1 MEILLSTFVS
11 AVFLCVVSAKDH
23 RDGNVHWSY
32 SGGALEQKHWATKY
46 PDCGGRKQSPI
57 DIQRPNVRYNSN
69 MLQLELS
76 GYDQQGTFLMT
87 NNGHS
92 VQIDLPPTMM
102 ITKGLPGKY
111 TAEQMHLHWGDPG
124 TSGAEHTIDGIR
136 YMAELHIVHYNSDKY
151 RSCKEALN
159 KPGGL
164 AVLAFFYEESFSEN
178 TYYSDFISNLG
189 RIKFPGQSMYVSNI
203 NIRSMLPE
211 SLNNFFRYEGSLTT
225 PPCFESI
232 IWTVFDTPITLSL
245 NQIRKLESTLME
257 TDGKTLSNNY
267 RFLQPLNNRVV
278 QSSFLP

>member
-136 YMAELHIVHYNSDKY
+136 YMAE
-151 RSCKEALN
+151 
-159 KPGGL
+159 
-164 AVLAFFYEESFSEN
+164 ESFSEN